1 MFAVC
6 GKEFLERVAL
16 FGDREEAPQVIVL
29 FIRSALLVRMPPLRK
44 DVRASWIPEDGVNS
58 CFRVDY
64 CLLVEVMEPPVVP
77 PWSLVADVE
86 NPNLFGLGR
95 RPLACWASAPDL
107 PRSGSYLGALLPSA
121 NPSAVAPPPPCVLPY
136 SNPILPTPRA
146 LVDWVPGLPE
156 RLICLFPVT

>member
-16 FGDREEAPQVIVL
+16 FGDRDEAPQVIVL

-64 CLLVEVMEPPVVP
+64 CLLVGVMEPPVVP

-95 RPLACWASAPDL
+95 RPLAC
-107 PRSGSYLGALLPSA
+107 
-121 NPSAVAPPPPCVLPY
+121 
-136 SNPILPTPRA
+136 
-146 LVDWVPGLPE
+146 
-156 RLICLFPVT
+156 